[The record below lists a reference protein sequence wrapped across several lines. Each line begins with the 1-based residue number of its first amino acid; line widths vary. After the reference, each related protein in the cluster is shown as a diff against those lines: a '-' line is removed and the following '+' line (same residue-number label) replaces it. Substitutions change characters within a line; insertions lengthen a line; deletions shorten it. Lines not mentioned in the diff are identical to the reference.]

1 MKRFIL
7 IIACAMIA
15 SLAMA
20 NKPNYRRQLIPN
32 AGILG
37 ANADAY
43 ITSIN
48 LLKDKPFTAN
58 GDELIKKYKQ
68 TANVV
73 GAAALTYDK
82 IYEQFGEGTARLA
95 RDYIRFDLY
104 DQTHS
109 VRIIFRKIRHN
120 VEGKD
125 DLWMIVHTD
134 NTNNL

>member
-20 NKPNYRRQLIPN
+20 NGYSRRQLIPN
-32 AGILG
+32 AGIMG

-43 ITSIN
+43 ITSDN
-48 LLKDKPFTAN
+48 LIKSERFTAN
-58 GDELIKKYKQ
+58 GNELIKKYKQ

-82 IYEQFGEGTARLA
+82 IYKQFGEGTARLA

-120 VEGKD
+120 IEGKD